1 MSDEVKFIFKTLF
14 KVPVIIFVSFF
25 ILNIFAFFF
34 IYFKVLGASY
44 VVMQTA
50 VENNYLPTAE
60 LNQLI
65 NFVDEWNDIPMV
77 ATGSAGVVVG
87 KNANGTDVYVNN
99 RDGHRLTEVAYAAKD
114 ARTRQQYGGT
124 VTCGVRAQYK
134 IVWPLDYKE
143 TTVNET
149 GVNGLA
155 TENNENY
162 GQFQGFKD
170 EEELA
175 EDRAAKDGNL
185 TISISYTV
193 PGLKYYPDLLTY

>member
-65 NFVDEWNDIPMV
+65 NFVSEWNDIPMV
-77 ATGSAGVVVG
+77 AYDSAGIVVG
-87 KNANGTDVYVNN
+87 IDSTGEDVYVNN
-99 RDGHRLTEVAYAAKD
+99 KEHLPDKVSYADKD
-114 ARTRQQYGGT
+114 ARVRQQYGGT
-124 VTCGVRAQYK
+124 VTCGVRAEYK
-134 IVWPLDYKE
+134 LVWPLDYKE
-143 TTVNET
+143 TTLNET
-149 GVNGLA
+149 GVNGLGI
-155 TENNENY
+155 ENNENF
-162 GQFQGFKD
+162 GEFQGFKD

-175 EDRAAKDGNL
+175 EDRAKKDGDL

>member
-44 VVMQTA
+44 VVMQVA
-50 VENNYLPTAE
+50 VENNYLPPAE

-65 NFVDEWNDIPMV
+65 NYVDEWNDIPMV
-77 ATGSAGVVVG
+77 ATGSAGVIVDADESG
-87 KNANGTDVYVNN
+87 NDTYVNN
-99 RDGHRLTEVAYAAKD
+99 RNGHRVDEVAYTATD

-124 VTCGVRAQYK
+124 VTCGARAEYK
-134 IVWPLDYKE
+134 LVWPLDYRE
-143 TTVNET
+143 TTKNES
-149 GVNGLA
+149 GVDGHWGTA
-155 TENNENY
+155 NY
-162 GQFQGFKD
+162 GNFEGFKD
-170 EEELA
+170 EAEL
-175 EDRAAKDGNL
+175 EQSRKEKEGDL
-185 TISISYTV
+185 TISLHYTV